1 MEWFRFYHEV
11 VDDPKVQRLA
21 PPLFKHWVNLLC
33 LAARNA
39 DRGTLPSFA
48 DLAFGLRLSEAKV
61 RAIVADLEA
70 AGLLDRDGE
79 TLRVHGWTRR
89 QKRSDDVST
98 RVAKHRASNTSVTLQ
113 ETLLETLPHVRVTE
127 TETETETDNDGTSTN
142 AQAREKLPITERP
155 PEIRPEPPDR
165 DRIDS
170 AYRAIYGG
178 LGVKDGETTFLSRWQ
193 LDHLDLTPA
202 VLASVTDDELRR
214 CAAYLLSSWKRDG
227 IPKTPRVKHVLEAMA
242 EWRRLGEPVA
252 APPKQIPSING
263 KHPPSPPILQPGQVP
278 RDGGLAEYKARRAAG

>member
-39 DRGTLPSFA
+39 ERGTLPSLA

-61 RAIVADLEA
+61 RAILTDLEA

-79 TLRVHGWTRR
+79 TLQVHGWTRR
-89 QKRSDDVST
+89 QKRSDDVSK
-98 RVAKHRASNTSVTLQ
+98 RVAKHRSGNGSVTFH
-113 ETLLETLPHVRVTE
+113 ETLPETLPHVRVTE
-127 TETETETDNDGTSTN
+127 TETETETELNGTSTI
-142 AQAREKLPITERP
+142 AGAREALPITDRMP
-155 PEIRPEPPDR
+155 DVRPEPANR

-170 AYRAIYGG
+170 AYRAVYAGF
-178 LGVKDGETTFLSRWQ
+178 GVKDGETTYLARWHT
-193 LDHLDLTPA
+193 DHIDLTPA
-202 VLASVTDDELRR
+202 VLASATDDELRR
-214 CAAYLLSSWKRDG
+214 CAAYLLSSWRRDG
-227 IPKTPRVKHVLEAMA
+227 IPNTPRIKHVLEAMA
-242 EWRRLGEPVA
+242 EWRRLGEPAA
-252 APPKQIPSING
+252 APPKQTPSING